1 MGIKTY
7 RPTTPAR
14 RYYMVDTFDDI
25 TRDKPHES
33 LLRPLP
39 KSGGRNNTGR
49 KTNKWIG
56 GGEKQQYRAR
66 GVKDDVDSVVPP
78 GVQSEDFHVQHVG

>member
-7 RPTTPAR
+7 SQMTQSR

-56 GGEKQQYRAR
+56 GGEKQQYRVIDFLR
-66 GVKDDVDSVVPP
+66 VKTGIQGRVV
-78 GVQSEDFHVQHVG
+78 SI